1 MHSAQERRRP
11 PLRGEGSPRAGRRP
25 GATRLGVRF
34 RSAAGSLQAKERSGG
49 RDRSGRTSQPWRPK
63 AGSEALARQA
73 ARGRADA
80 KWIPGPDRAKGL
92 LTYEELGEKL
102 AALEETRNTARR
114 ELEALRGRSE
124 RLEGLRQDRDTLL
137 ERYAILTE
145 EALEELSLSQR
156 NKLYKIL
163 KLRVVLRDDGTPEVS
178 GAFCENLELPS
189 YETSD
194 PRNDVSATLSV

>member
-1 MHSAQERRRP
+1 M
-11 PLRGEGSPRAGRRP
+11 
-25 GATRLGVRF
+25 LG
-34 RSAAGSLQAKERSGG
+34 
-49 RDRSGRTSQPWRPK
+49 
-63 AGSEALARQA
+63 
-73 ARGRADA
+73 
-80 KWIPGPDRAKGL
+80 
-92 LTYEELGEKL
+92 
-102 AALEETRNTARR
+102 
-114 ELEALRGRSE
+114 
-124 RLEGLRQDRDTLL
+124 
-137 ERYAILTE
+137 RYAILTK